1 MKLTIVGS
9 GYVGLSNAMLLAQ
22 DNEIVVLDIIP
33 EKILAL
39 NQRKSPIKDPDIE
52 FFLLNKGLNFKATI
66 DKNEAYIN
74 SDFVI
79 IATPTDY
86 NSKTN
91 SFNTDSVELVIAD
104 VIAINPTAQIV
115 IKSTVPVGFT
125 ESIKKKLKFE
135 RIFFSPEF
143 LREGSALYDNLYP
156 SRIIIGDKS
165 LKAKKFAAL
174 LMQSIKKTDVKVL
187 FMSSTEAEAV
197 KLFSNAYLA
206 MRVSYFNEL
215 DSYAEALDLNVK
227 NIIEGVGLDP
237 RIGSHYSNPSFGYGG
252 YCLPKDTKQL
262 RANFKNVP
270 NSLIGAIVDANSTR
284 KDFISKSILNKNP
297 KVVGVYRLIMKSD
310 SDNFR
315 DSSIHGIIERISP
328 KVSSIIIYEPLLNVR
343 EFMGYEVI
351 YDLDEFKKK
360 SNLIITN
367 RMSNSLNDVI
377 NKVYTRDIFSNN

>member
-86 NSKTN
+86 NSETN

-156 SRIIIGDKS
+156 SRIIMGDKS

-328 KVSSIIIYEPLLNVR
+328 KVSSIIIYEPLLKVR

>member
-86 NSKTN
+86 NSETN

-125 ESIKKKLKFE
+125 ESIKKK
-135 RIFFSPEF
+135 
-143 LREGSALYDNLYP
+143 
-156 SRIIIGDKS
+156 
-165 LKAKKFAAL
+165 
-174 LMQSIKKTDVKVL
+174 
-187 FMSSTEAEAV
+187 
-197 KLFSNAYLA
+197 FSN
-206 MRVSYFNEL
+206 
-215 DSYAEALDLNVK
+215 
-227 NIIEGVGLDP
+227 G
-237 RIGSHYSNPSFGYGG
+237 
-252 YCLPKDTKQL
+252 
-262 RANFKNVP
+262 NF
-270 NSLIGAIVDANSTR
+270 
-284 KDFISKSILNKNP
+284 
-297 KVVGVYRLIMKSD
+297 
-310 SDNFR
+310 
-315 DSSIHGIIERISP
+315 
-328 KVSSIIIYEPLLNVR
+328 
-343 EFMGYEVI
+343 
-351 YDLDEFKKK
+351 
-360 SNLIITN
+360 
-367 RMSNSLNDVI
+367 
-377 NKVYTRDIFSNN
+377 IF